1 MFSLFLCATLTAR
14 CTTSRCGSAA
24 VLSAVS
30 AVATCSTSPTAS
42 ALICTSAMPAVSGL
56 SRTNAMD
63 TNVITVE
70 VQKLDLKPGDIL
82 ALRVDRSLDKTQLDA
97 MRAGLEAIRPE
108 GVKVVI
114 LDSACQLQIIKSPN
128 TMITLEGSKI

>member
-82 ALRVDRSLDKTQLDA
+82 ALRVDRSLDQLA
-97 MRAGLEAIRPE
+97 RQAPAFMPG
-108 GVKVVI
+108 K
-114 LDSACQLQIIKSPN
+114 DSASAGADS
-128 TMITLEGSKI
+128 MSA

>member
-1 MFSLFLCATLTAR
+1 
-14 CTTSRCGSAA
+14 
-24 VLSAVS
+24 
-30 AVATCSTSPTAS
+30 
-42 ALICTSAMPAVSGL
+42 
-56 SRTNAMD
+56 MD

-128 TMITLEGSKI
+128 TMITLEVKYEL

>member
-1 MFSLFLCATLTAR
+1 MKMTCEAAFE
-14 CTTSRCGSAA
+14 TTIES
-24 VLSAVS
+24 VLQTNGYTRV
-30 AVATCSTSPTAS
+30 
-42 ALICTSAMPAVSGL
+42 PASGL
-56 SRTNAMD
+56 DRERAIFPDEALSFIRAT
-63 TNVITVE
+63 
-70 VQKLDLKPGDIL
+70 QGKLWEKPKALQGEQTDARIL
-82 ALRVDRSLDKTQLDA
+82 DRSLDKTQLDA

>member
-1 MFSLFLCATLTAR
+1 
-14 CTTSRCGSAA
+14 
-24 VLSAVS
+24 
-30 AVATCSTSPTAS
+30 
-42 ALICTSAMPAVSGL
+42 
-56 SRTNAMD
+56 MD

-108 GVKVVI
+108 GVKVGI
-114 LDSACQLQIIKSPN
+114 LDSACQLQIIKPPN